1 MKLIR
6 LIILSIIIVAII
18 SGCAAP
24 VKKQSAPS
32 LQSDPATVE
41 SSKTSNPSGTSL
53 VGLFAVLE
61 RIEKSQKPLTRFP
74 TEIHSLKKI
83 SNLEYIFTIDKIE
96 LNDKYED
103 SALSQEPFYFNKDV
117 KKEEIVVPY
126 DAVLN
131 LSNDIPMPVGEE
143 FIQYVNENKDEKGN
157 PIYIYYFYLCGDE
170 VEFIQDIYIA

>member
-1 MKLIR
+1 MR
-6 LIILSIIIVAII
+6 P
-18 SGCAAP
+18 P
-24 VKKQSAPS
+24 VNKQSASS
-32 LQSDPATVE
+32 LPSDPATVE

-74 TEIHSLKKI
+74 AEIYSVKKI
-83 SNLEYIFTIDKIE
+83 TNLEYIFTIDKIE

-103 SALSQEPFYFNKDV
+103 SSLSEEPFYLNKDV

-131 LSNDIPMPVGEE
+131 LSNDVQMPVGEE
-143 FIQYVNENKDEKGN
+143 FIQYVNENKDENGN

-170 VEFIQDIYIA
+170 VEFIQDIYRP